1 MPKEDLFSPF
11 KAIEIRGE
19 KLFLLPEK
27 AIYWEAKELLIIAD
41 LHVGKSSH
49 FRKNG
54 IAVPATAENKN
65 WTVLTALFEKIKPK
79 RVNFLGD
86 LFHSVY
92 NQEWEVFTTLLN
104 TFPKIQ
110 FELTLGNHDILD
122 PKLYENSKL
131 KVFKELVEPPFILTH
146 EPLETKSDLYNLAGH
161 IHPGV
166 KLKGKGNQ
174 KHRLACFYFG
184 KYNGLLPA
192 FGSFTGLA
200 TIRVKKTDQIFVI
213 AGDEVISIN
222 Q

>member
-1 MPKEDLFSPF
+1 MSNENLFSSF
-11 KAIEIRGE
+11 QTTEIRGE

-27 AIYWEAKELLIIAD
+27 AIFWEAKSLLLIAD
-41 LHVGKSSH
+41 LHLGKSAH

-54 IAVPATAENKN
+54 IAVPAIAENKN
-65 WTVLTALFEKIKPK
+65 WSILSELFEKIKPK

-92 NQEWEVFTTLLN
+92 NQEWEVFTKLLDS
-104 TFPKIQ
+104 FPEIK

-122 PKLYENSKL
+122 PKLYADSRLTVFEN
-131 KVFKELVEPPFILTH
+131 LVEEPFIFTH
-146 EPLETKSDLYNLAGH
+146 EPLEEKSNYYNLAGH

-174 KHRLACFYFG
+174 KTRLACYYFG
-184 KYNGLLPA
+184 KNGGLLPA

-200 TIRVKKTDQIFVI
+200 TIKVKKTDQVFVVVGSEVI
-213 AGDEVISIN
+213 AF
-222 Q
+222 

>member
-1 MPKEDLFSPF
+1 MLQEDLFSNF
-11 KAIEIRGE
+11 KAVVIRGE
-19 KLFLLPEK
+19 KLFLLAEK
-27 AIYWEAKELLIIAD
+27 AIYWEKESLLIIAD
-41 LHVGKSSH
+41 LHLGKSAH

-54 IAVPATAENKN
+54 IAVPAIAENKN
-65 WTVLTALFEKIKPK
+65 WTILTALFEKIKPK

-92 NQEWEVFTTLLN
+92 NQEWEVFTALIN
-104 TFPKIQ
+104 SFPSTQ

-122 PKLYENSKL
+122 PKLYENSRL
-131 KVFKELVEPPFILTH
+131 KVFKELIEGPFILTH
-146 EPLETKSDLYNLAGH
+146 EPLETKSDFYNLAGH

-184 KYNGLLPA
+184 KNNGLLPA

-200 TIRVKKTDQIFVI
+200 TVKVKKTDQIFVI
-213 AGDEVISIN
+213 AGNEVISIN